1 MCRRLGRSP
10 LLADMMVPMRFIA
23 ISLLAVLPLLAQE
36 KQDKGKR
43 VLPPPTNL
51 KVLKVSTGA
60 EVGQIMRTFTAGL
73 GVQCVFCHEQGNF
86 ASDANPKKDIAR
98 HMITMTQQINGNFSE
113 GKLRVS
119 CYTCHRGEAEP
130 KTAPEPKPAQ

>member
-1 MCRRLGRSP
+1 
-10 LLADMMVPMRFIA
+10 MMVAMRFIA

-36 KQDKGKR
+36 KPAPEKQDKQEKGKR